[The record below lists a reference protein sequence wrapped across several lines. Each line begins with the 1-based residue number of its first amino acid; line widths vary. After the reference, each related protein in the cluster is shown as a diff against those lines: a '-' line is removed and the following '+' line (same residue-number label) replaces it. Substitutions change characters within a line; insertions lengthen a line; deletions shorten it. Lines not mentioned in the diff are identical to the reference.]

1 MAFLAKVKKDLR
13 VLAEEMGLVLGQGLK
28 NFEITEQIL
37 QAPQY
42 KEEMVKPLL
51 SNIIEDRKSKEEKS
65 KLDRER
71 EFKLQKLTLNIEAQ
85 KNCIENGITPTTDDE
100 NILNRDMPSN
110 KKNAFSSKTE
120 ISRHPPFTKSRFS
133 PRNDK
138 TSADA
143 QDRRSV
149 FTCYEC
155 GEPGVIKSRCPK
167 CSPSSTHSS
176 PRVRNVLHVLTVE
189 QVIVLLENCY
199 TRFSKQ
205 RGAGFQKTQLTMS
218 LADGTKNEVEAY
230 TTCVDV
236 GLEGK
241 VIKTNL
247 IALSLAKENRTLLG
261 TDFLKDDGVVLILKD
276 RNWYFNDFP
285 RRKFEFAEDA
295 TACNVNTMT
304 TESNSCQLREDESHK
319 LSNEEKR

>member
-1 MAFLAKVKKDLR
+1 MLLVQRLKFQDIHLLQRVDFLQEMTKP
-13 VLAEEMGLVLGQGLK
+13 VLNAE
-28 NFEITEQIL
+28 
-37 QAPQY
+37 
-42 KEEMVKPLL
+42 
-51 SNIIEDRKSKEEKS
+51 
-65 KLDRER
+65 
-71 EFKLQKLTLNIEAQ
+71 
-85 KNCIENGITPTTDDE
+85 
-100 NILNRDMPSN
+100 
-110 KKNAFSSKTE
+110 
-120 ISRHPPFTKSRFS
+120 
-133 PRNDK
+133 
-138 TSADA
+138 
-143 QDRRSV
+143 DRRSV

-167 CSPSSTHSS
+167 CSPSSTACADSGASHCIAG
-176 PRVRNVLHVLTVE
+176 E
-189 QVIVLLENCY
+189 LLYEIL
-199 TRFSKQ
+199 KK

-261 TDFLKDDGVVLILKD
+261 TDFLKDDGVVLVLKD